1 MQSNLEEARQLLKT
15 IDGPM
20 SNALVDKFDALYD
33 ETNDK
38 DDDEWYALLSVVAQ
52 AALVK

>member
-1 MQSNLEEARQLLKT
+1 MQSNLEEARQLLNT

-20 SNALVDKFDALYD
+20 SNALVQQFETLYD

-38 DDDEWYALLSVVAQ
+38 NDEEWYALLSVVAQ